1 MKNGKNFSKISI
13 SSRKLNMI
21 KAFKILELLNINNM
35 IMYLDDEYDDEF
47 FKVLNSLNIDY
58 LYNFDTT
65 FKGVFLKLDKE
76 KYLKLY
82 DYTKEQ
88 DILISNHIVKDDWRF
103 YINMFTD
110 EIFSGILSSDTDC
123 ILEIDDYEKIVNV
136 RFRKDKYNRKNLVNS
151 LKEILH

>member
-35 IMYLDDEYDDEF
+35 IMYIDDEYDDEF

-151 LKEILH
+151 LKKILH

>member
-1 MKNGKNFSKISI
+1 
-13 SSRKLNMI
+13 MI

-35 IMYLDDEYDDEF
+35 IMYIDDEYDDEF

-88 DILISNHIVKDDWRF
+88 DILISNYIVKDDWRF

>member
-1 MKNGKNFSKISI
+1 
-13 SSRKLNMI
+13 MI

-35 IMYLDDEYDDEF
+35 IMYIDDEYDDEF

-58 LYNFDTT
+58 LYNLDTT

>member
-1 MKNGKNFSKISI
+1 MKDKNISKISI

-35 IMYLDDEYDDEF
+35 IMYIDDE
-47 FKVLNSLNIDY
+47 
-58 LYNFDTT
+58 
-65 FKGVFLKLDKE
+65 
-76 KYLKLY
+76 Y
-82 DYTKEQ
+82 DYTKER
-88 DILISNHIVKDDWRF
+88 DILISNHIVKDNWRF

-151 LKEILH
+151 LKEILR

>member
-35 IMYLDDEYDDEF
+35 IMYIDDEYDDEF

-76 KYLKLY
+76 KYL
-82 DYTKEQ
+82 
-88 DILISNHIVKDDWRF
+88 
-103 YINMFTD
+103 NM
-110 EIFSGILSSDTDC
+110 E
-123 ILEIDDYEKIVNV
+123 VN
-136 RFRKDKYNRKNLVNS
+136 N
-151 LKEILH
+151 EG

>member
-35 IMYLDDEYDDEF
+35 IMYIDDEYDDEF

-110 EIFSGILSSDTDC
+110 EILSGILSSDTDC

>member
-13 SSRKLNMI
+13 SSRKLNMV

-35 IMYLDDEYDDEF
+35 IMYIDDEYDDEF

>member
-35 IMYLDDEYDDEF
+35 IMYIDDEYDDEF

>member
-1 MKNGKNFSKISI
+1 MKNGKNFFKISI

-35 IMYLDDEYDDEF
+35 IMYIDDEYDDEF

-110 EIFSGILSSDTDC
+110 EIISGILSSDTDC